1 MSKQPVRYSTRWGFN
16 PFKLRDQAWFVV
28 SHMISTDPGRQARI
42 AALEVPQQVK
52 KLLNF
57 QEDKKRE
64 KFQEVMDGEVRGE
77 EEREVKLKL

>member
-1 MSKQPVRYSTRWGFN
+1 
-16 PFKLRDQAWFVV
+16 
-28 SHMISTDPGRQARI
+28 MISTDPGRQARI